1 MFALNYTHTV
11 GWIFI
16 KQQQSPGKYVSQL
29 RHIIMIPSQSVFN
42 LTSFKNALTGEAH
55 IPIILFFG
63 LTRPFLELKIYGI
76 RGTHNNNYITNA
88 DVNALVST
96 LTLEY

>member
-29 RHIIMIPSQSVFN
+29 RHIIMILSQSVFN
-42 LTSFKNALTGEAH
+42 LTSFKNALTGEAAY
-55 IPIILFFG
+55 
-63 LTRPFLELKIYGI
+63 T
-76 RGTHNNNYITNA
+76 NYIVFWF
-88 DVNALVST
+88 DPT
-96 LTLEY
+96 LS